1 MKNNKFCIFVHFL
14 YWRVKSVL
22 ENYPKIRLSSG
33 TKGKM
38 WLSSGRKGKK
48 WLGWDAWYTKYL
60 FKGICEI
67 TSCNSDMVFAI
78 SSRHQAIKFLMW
90 IFLIRKN
97 SIRSLIILA
106 HLEFLYTLMLL
117 RASRY
122 QEQPLLG
129 FYLRTWSENK
139 KIHIKR
145 CKIFDIR

>member
-1 MKNNKFCIFVHFL
+1 MRWTVKKKKSTPSIKVEKNKLCIFVHFL
-14 YWRVKSVL
+14 CWRMKL
-22 ENYPKIRLSSG
+22 APENYPKIRLSSG
-33 TKGKM
+33 
-38 WLSSGRKGKK
+38 RKEKK
-48 WLGWDAWYTKYL
+48 YAWYTKYL

-67 TSCNSDMVFAI
+67 TGCNSDLVFSI
-78 SSRHQAIKFLMW
+78 RSRHQDIKFLIW

-139 KIHIKR
+139 KNSY
-145 CKIFDIR
+145 